1 MLISYKTPKKPKNLL
16 AFAENVLNNKT
27 IPLTLPLF
35 IKYCF
40 ISDFKQNAQ
49 LFQDFLTK
57 QYLVFDNNSTLA
69 TNLNHVADR
78 SCSIFSIVFSASD
91 VGKILQNLNSK
102 KAKRND
108 DVSIRI
114 LKTCNDS
121 SNPNLGGGLIYP
133 PPPLPPIGF
142 PLITQ
147 QR

>member
-1 MLISYKTPKKPKNLL
+1 MLISYKIPKKPKNLL

-78 SCSIFSIVFSASD
+78 SFSIFSIVFSASD

-102 KAKRND
+102 KAKCND

-133 PPPLPPIGF
+133 PPSLLLVF
-142 PLITQ
+142 P
-147 QR
+147 